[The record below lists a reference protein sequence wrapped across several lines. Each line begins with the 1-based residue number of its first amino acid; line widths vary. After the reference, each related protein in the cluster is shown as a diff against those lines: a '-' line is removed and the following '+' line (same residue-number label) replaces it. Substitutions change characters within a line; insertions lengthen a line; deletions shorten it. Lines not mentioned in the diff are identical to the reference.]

1 MLSFSHD
8 PNVMKRKRSGAALA
22 LEDAP
27 MLSGDGATNLSNL
40 DDQFKAIHALDVQV
54 DAEA

>member
-8 PNVMKRKRSGAALA
+8 PNVMKRKRSGALA

-27 MLSGDGATNLSNL
+27 MLCGDGATNLSNL
-40 DDQFKAIHALDVQV
+40 DDQFKAIHALDVPV
-54 DAEA
+54 GAEA

>member
-1 MLSFSHD
+1 
-8 PNVMKRKRSGAALA
+8 MKRKRSDAALA

-27 MLSGDGATNLSNL
+27 MLSGDGATSLSNL
-40 DDQFKAIHALDVQV
+40 DDQFKAIHALEVPV